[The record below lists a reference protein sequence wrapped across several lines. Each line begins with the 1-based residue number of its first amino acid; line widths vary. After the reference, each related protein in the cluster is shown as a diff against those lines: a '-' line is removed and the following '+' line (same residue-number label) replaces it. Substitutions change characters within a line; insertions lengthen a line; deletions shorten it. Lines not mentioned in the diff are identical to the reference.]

1 MGAHKNDV
9 NECVWLMAGVV
20 VLCIVLIGIGRIRS
34 GNPARAAA
42 SRLTLQMCEDLAAAS
57 TAAKHALLTEDD
69 QQCRL
74 AAGQARAALAA
85 VEERRQA
92 LEALL
97 GKGTG
102 EEEERTFR
110 PFSQAVATLTQTE
123 AAVLELVVQNASGRM
138 DDVLMEQLF
147 VNVLENA
154 VKHTPAGT
162 PITLSAQVQD
172 QRVHIQVADQ
182 GPGLPP
188 EELERIFER
197 FYRVNRGAG
206 ADGYG
211 LGLAICRLIAKVHGG
226 EIAAKNVAG
235 GGLRID
241 ITLPV

>member
-138 DDVLMEQLF
+138 LARVLDSKDKAFAAYEGALATVQ
-147 VNVLENA
+147 A
-154 VKHTPAGT
+154 VSP
-162 PITLSAQVQD
+162 
-172 QRVHIQVADQ
+172 
-182 GPGLPP
+182 GPRPVVIGKNL
-188 EELERIFER
+188 
-197 FYRVNRGAG
+197 
-206 ADGYG
+206 
-211 LGLAICRLIAKVHGG
+211 RLVEHPSPYA
-226 EIAAKNVAG
+226 
-235 GGLRID
+235 LRD
-241 ITLPV
+241 